1 MAKDEINAFLGSGT
15 IYEGKLN
22 FQGSV
27 RIDGMFTGEVQSEGT
42 LIVGKDAKVQ
52 GQIWVGQLVLSGNF
66 QGEVMAHK
74 KVVLHKTAHL
84 LGSLNTPVLV
94 IEEGAVIEGQVTMN
108 SKLKDD
114 KKGVKKLGM
123 VPDKSAKVADGSG
136 QVLSSSPS
144 LAANDDEKKV

>member
-27 RIDGMFTGEVQSEGT
+27 RIDGIFTGEVQSEGT

-52 GQIWVGQLVLSGNF
+52 GQVWVGQLVLSGNF
-66 QGEVMAHK
+66 QGEVLASK

-84 LGSLNTPVLV
+84 LGSLKTPVLV
-94 IEEGAVIEGQVTMN
+94 VEEGAKLEGEIVMGDTG
-108 SKLKDD
+108 KDD
-114 KKGVKKLGM
+114 RMSKKDTPALG
-123 VPDKSAKVADGSG
+123 
-136 QVLSSSPS
+136 SSSS
-144 LAANDDEKKV
+144 